1 MAQRVVERKL
11 PLRVF
16 TPDGWGAQALTRPLS
31 LLNDHAHLEK
41 KAAQNALDLLPC
53 WPDPEVPTRWV
64 RILSSVARDEVQHLA
79 IVIRLLER
87 RGSAMTKAHRSTYAG
102 ALRKLVRAGRGPLE
116 TCDRLMV
123 SSLIE
128 ARSCE
133 RFEILSRTA
142 EDAELQKLYKSL
154 WASEHG
160 HYQVFLELASKT
172 VSPQEF
178 ERRWEYMLDHE
189 AEIIQEPTAQVG
201 MHSWV
206 L

>member
-1 MAQRVVERKL
+1 MTRREMERKL

-16 TPDGWGAQALTRPLS
+16 TPDKWGIQALERPLS

-53 WPDPEVPTRWV
+53 WPDPEAPTRWV

-79 IVIRLLER
+79 VVIKMLER
-87 RGSAMTKAHRSTYAG
+87 RGSAMTKAHRSTYAR
-102 ALRKLVRAGRGPLE
+102 ALRKLVRMGRGPLE
-116 TCDRLMV
+116 VCDRLMV

-133 RFEILSRTA
+133 RFEILSRVA
-142 EDAELQKLYKSL
+142 SDSELTKLYRSL

-160 HYQVFLELASKT
+160 HYQVFLELAAKT
-172 VSPQEF
+172 VAPQEF
-178 ERRWEYMLDHE
+178 NLRWEYMLDEE
-189 AEIIQEPTAQVG
+189 AEIIQQPTTAVG